1 MQNKKTRIGLALSGG
16 GMRATVF
23 HLGVLKHL
31 AQADCFD
38 QIASLSSVSGASL
51 CVGAIF
57 AANQNRWPTGQEFL
71 NRVLPKVRATILGAD
86 IQKAAV
92 VRLPFSPCRW
102 LDRTRMIA
110 RMLEK
115 KWGISGNLQDLP
127 VYPYWEINCTT
138 FETGKRFRIRRD
150 FMGDYTIGYTQKP
163 TLPTSEMMAAS
174 AGFPILIG
182 PYILKTDEMRWTK
195 DKWGKGEEAPVAPRY
210 ALWDGGVYDNL
221 GLEALY
227 KIGRGLD
234 SEIDFLIISNASPGI
249 AYQTRSRNFS
259 LGNVHRLLDIAMF
272 QVDALRSRSV
282 FSSII
287 SRGQG
292 VYIQIGAGAGHP
304 VEGHLSP
311 EEAALVRDH
320 PTTLRTPTPTQ
331 FDRIL
336 RHGCEMAYRSCKTGM
351 VEN

>member
-1 MQNKKTRIGLALSGG
+1 MLNKNARIGLALSGG
-16 GMRATVF
+16 GIRATIF

-31 AQADCFD
+31 AQGGHFN
-38 QIASLSSVSGASL
+38 QIVSLSSVSGASL

-57 AANQNRWPTGQEFL
+57 AANENRWPTGQEFL
-71 NRVLPKVRATILGAD
+71 RRVLPKVHETILGHD
-86 IQKAAV
+86 IQKAALG
-92 VRLPFSPCRW
+92 RLPLSPRSW
-102 LDRTRMIA
+102 FDRTRMLA
-110 RMLEK
+110 RMLEE

-150 FMGDYTIGYTQKP
+150 FMGDYTLGHTQNP
-163 TLPTSEMMAAS
+163 TMPISEMIAAS
-174 AGFPILIG
+174 AGLPVFIG
-182 PYILKTDEMRWTK
+182 PYILKTDGMRWTK
-195 DKWGKGEEAPVAPRY
+195 DKWGKGEEVAVAPRY

-249 AYQTRSRNFS
+249 AYQTRSRTLSF
-259 LGNVHRLLDIAMF
+259 GNIQRLLDIAMF

-287 SRGQG
+287 SQGKG
-292 VYIQIGAGAGHP
+292 VYIKIGEGAGYP
-304 VEGHLSP
+304 VEGHLPP

-320 PTTLRTPTPTQ
+320 PTTLRTPTPAQ

-336 RHGCEMAYRSCKTGM
+336 RHGFEAASFAP
-351 VEN
+351 NAL